1 MKQKPKA
8 KPQGSKGKNTKPK
21 AGLSFSEKKRLK
33 ELQRTLAGNHK
44 EQEKPTTAQ
53 NTITFK
59 KMFRDGICQVTSD
72 FYTKM
77 VEFYDINYDLL
88 EVEDQGEILEEYS
101 KLINYFDPSIRFELF
116 LFKAP

>member
-59 KMFRDGICQVTSD
+59 KMFRDGICQVTSE

-77 VEFYDINYDLL
+77 VEFYQITYDNGPLRG
-88 EVEDQGEILEEYS
+88 DKAS
-101 KLINYFDPSIRFELF
+101 SSITLTRLSDLSCFYLTGRSTNRR
-116 LFKAP
+116 

>member
-59 KMFRDGICQVTSD
+59 KMFRDGICQVTSE

-88 EVEDQGEILEEYS
+88 EIEDQGEI
-101 KLINYFDPSIRFELF
+101 
-116 LFKAP
+116 

>member
-1 MKQKPKA
+1 MKQKPNA
-8 KPQGSKGKNTKPK
+8 KLQGSKGKNTKPK
-21 AGLSFSEKKRLK
+21 AGLKRLK

-72 FYTKM
+72 FYIKM

-88 EVEDQGEILEEYS
+88 EIED
-101 KLINYFDPSIRFELF
+101 
-116 LFKAP
+116 